1 MVSNPTFGL
10 DFSSASEVH
19 TKLRQARANGTAILL
34 ISEDLDEILQL
45 ADQVAII
52 SEGHIVHSVDAKKA
66 NRQLLG
72 SFMAGD
78 VHKEMA
84 A

>member
-1 MVSNPTFGL
+1 MH
-10 DFSSASEVH
+10 A
-19 TKLRQARANGTAILL
+19 KLRQARDNGTAILL

-45 ADQVAII
+45 ADEVAII
-52 SEGHIVHSVDAKKA
+52 SEGSIVHSVEAHLA

-78 VHKEMA
+78 LHKEKA

>member
-1 MVSNPTFGL
+1 
-10 DFSSASEVH
+10 
-19 TKLRQARANGTAILL
+19 
-34 ISEDLDEILQL
+34 L
-45 ADQVAII
+45 ADEVAII
-52 SEGHIVHSVDAKKA
+52 SEGSIVHSVEAHLA

-78 VHKEMA
+78 LHKEKA